1 MPTYKNRVGVRPAA
15 QLWHYTSLDSLK
27 NILEGL
33 KLRLR
38 RIDAYWEDDP
48 FEGSV
53 PMKQMNEQ
61 AMILG
66 SQPAALMELVAPHFF
81 PHMDVPRRP
90 TRNRSEEITK
100 WREGKARSIHVS
112 CWTKGESEVMRL
124 YCADGADGVRKADG
138 ERKGYGVALQTT
150 FRKMMAFVERHDLI
164 VSQVQYR
171 RYDDGHAFNDELD
184 PFFHKRKNFR
194 IEREV
199 RLLKFNED
207 HYNQIVTAATSDGP
221 TPVELDK
228 YIDLD
233 WSPTEAINRIWIS
246 PYADEGYAEKVRDA
260 IKSIDPL
267 MLDRVELSRL
277 RERYP
282 PQR

>member
-1 MPTYKNRVGVRPAA
+1 MPTYKNPVGVRLAA
-15 QLWHYTSLDSLK
+15 QLWHYTSLDALK
-27 NILEGL
+27 KILEGK

-38 RIDAYWEDDP
+38 RIDTYWEDDP
-48 FEGSV
+48 FEGTV

-66 SQPAALMELVAPHFF
+66 SQAAALMEQVAPHFF
-81 PHMDVPRRP
+81 PPMDVPRRP
-90 TRNRSEEITK
+90 TRNRSEDITK

-112 CWTKGESEVMRL
+112 CWTKGESEVMWRL
-124 YCADGADGVRKADG
+124 YCADGADGG
-138 ERKGYGVALQTT
+138 RKGYGVALQTT
-150 FRKMMAFVERHDLI
+150 FRKMKAFVERHDLI

-171 RYDDGHAFNDELD
+171 RYDDGHAFDDELD

-207 HYNQIVTAATSDGP
+207 HYNQIVTAVTSDSA

-228 YIDLD
+228 YIDLEL
-233 WSPTEAINRIWIS
+233 SPAEVINRIWIS
-246 PYADEGYAEKVRDA
+246 PYADEGYAQKVSDA
-260 IKSIDPL
+260 IKVVDPS
-267 MLDRVELSRL
+267 MMDRLERSALT
-277 RERYP
+277 ERYP